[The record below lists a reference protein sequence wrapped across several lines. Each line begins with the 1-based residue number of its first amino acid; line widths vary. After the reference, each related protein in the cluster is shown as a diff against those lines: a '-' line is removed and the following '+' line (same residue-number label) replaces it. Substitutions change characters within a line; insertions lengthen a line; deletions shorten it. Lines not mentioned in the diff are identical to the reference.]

1 MGVPFR
7 SSGASAEAGRKRRLS
22 LRTSPLFGRTERVFF
37 ARTAADLGR
46 AFAAGASLGRR
57 PGRIAATGAGL
68 FRGTALG
75 RGAAGCA
82 RGATVVCGLEPRG
95 ARRAAGGGGGG
106 GGGGGATRGRG
117 FGRFGF
123 GSGFGAGCGSGLG
136 EGVVAG
142 VGVGSVGTSDGD
154 ASPASA
160 CEDAK
165 PKLEIARTTVAS
177 LMRRGRREAAAGGP
191 FISLELVHAR

>member
-1 MGVPFR
+1 VRTVP
-7 SSGASAEAGRKRRLS
+7 
-22 LRTSPLFGRTERVFF
+22 
-37 ARTAADLGR
+37 DLPR
-46 AFAAGASLGRR
+46 AFGTGASLGRR
-57 PGRIAATGAGL
+57 PGRIAATGAGF

-75 RGAAGCA
+75 REAAGCA
-82 RGATVVCGLEPRG
+82 RGATVLCGLECRG

-136 EGVVAG
+136 AGVTAAV
-142 VGVGSVGTSDGD
+142 VGVGSVGTSDGE

-160 CEDAK
+160 CEEAK
-165 PKLEIARTTVAS
+165 PKLEITRTIVAS
-177 LMRRGRREAAAGGP
+177 QMRRGRREAAACGP
-191 FISLELVHAR
+191 FISFELVHAR